1 VAEDPRVVLERLLA
15 ALNAHDLE
23 RMVGCFADDY
33 RSEQPAHPAR
43 AFVGVEQVRKN
54 WRALLEQIPD
64 LRAELI
70 ASAVDGDTVWA
81 EMRWTGTKTEGTPLD
96 ERGVT
101 ILGIR
106 DDRIAWGRLY
116 MEEVEANGAGIDE
129 TVDEMT
135 GTSRDAV

>member
-15 ALNAHDLE
+15 ALNAHALE
-23 RMVGCFADDY
+23 QMVGCFADDY

-54 WRALLEQIPD
+54 WGALLEQIPD

-81 EMRWTGTKTEGTPLD
+81 EMRWTGTKTEATPLD